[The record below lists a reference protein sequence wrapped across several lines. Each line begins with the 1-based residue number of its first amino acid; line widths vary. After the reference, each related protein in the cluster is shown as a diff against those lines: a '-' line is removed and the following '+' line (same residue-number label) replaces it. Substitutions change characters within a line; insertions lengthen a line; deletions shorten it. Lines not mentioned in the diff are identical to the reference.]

1 MHVDPLDDE
10 NVLHQM
16 MKTRNKHCH
25 LCRCVLYCGVLGCFT
40 ITSVCSVLIE
50 APKPLLIVQ
59 PEPSQIFR
67 GETVTLTCDI
77 QGDGWKCNWECG
89 DKKHNFAEKELK
101 ITVESEQ
108 KCRCYG
114 CRDSLC
120 SQWSDNVTL
129 ALVGE

>member
-1 MHVDPLDDE
+1 MAFWDV
-10 NVLHQM
+10 
-16 MKTRNKHCH
+16 
-25 LCRCVLYCGVLGCFT
+25 FT

-67 GETVTLTCDI
+67 GQTVTLTCDI
-77 QGDGWKCNWECG
+77 QGDGWKCNWQCG
-89 DKKHNFAEKELK
+89 DEQHNYEEKELK

-129 ALVGE
+129 ALAGE